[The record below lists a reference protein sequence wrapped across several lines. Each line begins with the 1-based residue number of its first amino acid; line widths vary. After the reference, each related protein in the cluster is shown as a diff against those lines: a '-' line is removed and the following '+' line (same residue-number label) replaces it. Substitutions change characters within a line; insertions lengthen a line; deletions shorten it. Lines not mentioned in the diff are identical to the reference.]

1 MKAFV
6 RDIRIIE
13 PGASFT
19 PAIAANSRST
29 SDPVLRSFSMAP
41 DRRDATY

>member
-13 PGASFT
+13 PGASFAS
-19 PAIAANSRST
+19 AIAANSRSN
-29 SDPVLRSFSMAP
+29 L
-41 DRRDATY
+41 

>member
-19 PAIAANSRST
+19 SAIGRELAIH
-29 SDPVLRSFSMAP
+29 L
-41 DRRDATY
+41 